1 MKKLVFLLIAFLL
14 CGCSQNKVAVTE
26 LTAVTTSTSV
36 SEAVTTVSSETTA
49 SLTTTVAEPSRE
61 ETTVLTAIS
70 EASELSETATEPP
83 EDTTVSETKKTSE
96 TTVSIKPIPLNTTE
110 AETYVDDG
118 PNPGAGWHPKN
129 DIILFGEH
137 YAPYFSGL
145 FKKENGK
152 FYFYN
157 FDESRKIFFEGENG
171 DIELKNY
178 LFGRE
183 SEYMY
188 DIINNYEPVGTAVYR
203 EEAIND
209 FETNMEELDRTQ
221 IYFFEEYY
229 PEDEPDKLK
238 RLKFLMVGT
247 EPFITLDGVDLY
259 VYTTDFGDYIM

>member
-1 MKKLVFLLIAFLL
+1 MKKLIFLLTAFLL

-26 LTAVTTSTSV
+26 LTAVKTSTSV
-36 SEAVTTVSSETTA
+36 SEEATTVFSETTA
-49 SLTTTVAEPSRE
+49 SLTTTVAEASRE
-61 ETTVLTAIS
+61 ETTVLTIIS
-70 EASELSETATEPP
+70 ETTELSETATEPP
-83 EDTTVSETKKTSE
+83 EDITVSETEKTSE

-110 AETYVDDG
+110 AETYIDDG

-209 FETNMEELDRTQ
+209 FETNMEELDGTQ

>member
-1 MKKLVFLLIAFLL
+1 MKKLIFLLTAFLL

-26 LTAVTTSTSV
+26 LTAVATSTSV

-49 SLTTTVAEPSRE
+49 SLTTTVAEASRE

-83 EDTTVSETKKTSE
+83 EDTTVSETEKNSE

-110 AETYVDDG
+110 AETYIDDG

-209 FETNMEELDRTQ
+209 FETNMEELDGTQ